1 MRIDWPFAKENPLSI
16 IHLSFHFQRQIDFP
30 HYDRIGILVIEIQ
43 FSYILIRFSPKNL
56 DVFFAFKASLKR
68 IYFWL

>member
-43 FSYILIRFSPKNL
+43 FSYILIRFSFDFLSFLYYGCKC
-56 DVFFAFKASLKR
+56 
-68 IYFWL
+68 